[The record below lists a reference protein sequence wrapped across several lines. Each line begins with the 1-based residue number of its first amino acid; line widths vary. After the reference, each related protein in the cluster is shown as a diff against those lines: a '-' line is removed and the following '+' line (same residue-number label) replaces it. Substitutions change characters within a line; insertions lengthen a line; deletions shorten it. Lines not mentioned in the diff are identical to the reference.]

1 MACTTA
7 LAVAPLPPCA
17 PGVPLAFMM
26 NRPASLT
33 GASALVTVKVFV
45 LTVAVVLLL
54 NLLVAIVRRWR
65 ERLDGS
71 VAEPQPAWRGVQA

>member
-1 MACTTA
+1 MTEQDVEIF
-7 LAVAPLPPCA
+7 L
-17 PGVPLAFMM
+17 
-26 NRPASLT
+26 
-33 GASALVTVKVFV
+33 
-45 LTVAVVLLL
+45 AVVLLL